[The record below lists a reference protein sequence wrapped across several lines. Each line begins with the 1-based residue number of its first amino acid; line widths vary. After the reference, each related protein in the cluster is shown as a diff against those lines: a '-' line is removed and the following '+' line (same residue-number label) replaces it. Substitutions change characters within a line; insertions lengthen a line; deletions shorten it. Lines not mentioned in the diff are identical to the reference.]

1 MTVSNAALLMA
12 GHYYR
17 SVLRTRRSVIVLLLF
32 VAVLLVFGASRV
44 AGVASSPRDAFRL
57 YLMFL
62 YTGPIGF
69 LVQFAGLFYGA
80 AIITEEQD
88 NGTAHYLFVRPLP
101 RLGIFIGR
109 YLAALLFGAV
119 TLTALNLTVYLILV
133 GPSGGLAPFLASEV
147 PVLLGAAC
155 YLSVFTILAALV
167 RNPVVIGVLIIFFWE
182 QMLSM
187 APFKVNL
194 ATVKYHLLCMVKGW
208 VIAGDPSLTTEV
220 FEVCEL
226 SAGTSLII
234 VALVAL
240 ATLAGAYHLFRR
252 KEFVGR

>member
-1 MTVSNAALLMA
+1 MNMSRTVRLMA
-12 GHYYR
+12 GHYYH

-32 VAVLLVFGASRV
+32 VAVLLVFGASRL

-88 NGTAHYLFVRPLP
+88 NGIAHYLFVRPLP
-101 RLGIFIGR
+101 RLGVFVGR
-109 YLAALLFGAV
+109 YVAALLFIAV
-119 TLTALNLTVYLILV
+119 TLTALNLVVYLLLV
-133 GPSGGLAPFLASEV
+133 GPSGGLGLFFTSEV

-167 RNPVVIGVLIIFFWE
+167 RNPVVFGVLIIFFWE
-182 QMLSM
+182 QLLSM

-194 ATVKYHLLCMVKGW
+194 ATVKYHLLCMVEGW
-208 VIAGDPSLTTEV
+208 VIRGDPSLTTEV
-220 FEVCEL
+220 FEVCEV
-226 SAGTSLII
+226 SAGTSFAVV
-234 VALVAL
+234 VAVAVV
-240 ATLAGAYHLFRR
+240 TLAGAYHLFLR